1 MKHVTVQV
9 FPDKKIGIWQ
19 GMGGAITEA
28 TAYNFKKLINELS
41 DIIDKIPFPKNVKE
55 LFQIKT
61 LQRINKEIESKNINN
76 QKKDDK

>member
-28 TAYNFKKLINELS
+28 TAYNFAKLNVEKQKKLLELS
-41 DIIDKIPFPKNVKE
+41 
-55 LFQIKT
+55 L
-61 LQRINKEIESKNINN
+61 INK
-76 QKKDDK
+76 QY